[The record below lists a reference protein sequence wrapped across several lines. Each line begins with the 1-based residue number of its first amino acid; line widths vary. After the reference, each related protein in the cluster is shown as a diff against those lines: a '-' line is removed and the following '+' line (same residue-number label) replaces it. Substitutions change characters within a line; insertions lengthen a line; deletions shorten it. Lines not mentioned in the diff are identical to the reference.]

1 MKLVPNARQILR
13 KAWSV
18 RLQALQ
24 VVVFGAAFGLQMIW
38 PQLGEILHPSVFIG
52 GAVAI
57 GVLTIWARLVKQK
70 GISDED

>member
-1 MKLVPNARQILR
+1 MNLVPNAREILR

-38 PQLGEILHPSVFIG
+38 PQLGDALPTSVFIG
-52 GAVAI
+52 GAVII
-57 GVLTIWARLVKQK
+57 GALTIMARLVKQK

>member
-1 MKLVPNARQILR
+1 MKLVPNARAIAR

-24 VVVFGAAFGLQMIW
+24 VIVFGAAFGLQMIW
-38 PQLGEILHPSVFIG
+38 PQLADVLPTEWFIG
-52 GAVAI
+52 GAVVI
-57 GVLTIWARLVKQK
+57 GALTILARLIKQP